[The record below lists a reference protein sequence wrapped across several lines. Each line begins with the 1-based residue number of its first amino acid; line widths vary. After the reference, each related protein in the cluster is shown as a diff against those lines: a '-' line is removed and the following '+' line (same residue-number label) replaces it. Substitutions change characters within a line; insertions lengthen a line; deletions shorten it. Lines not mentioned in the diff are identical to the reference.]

1 MGALRETNLGETTRG
16 DGRFALSVRD
26 ESSQLLD
33 ANVLE
38 KHVRRKVTFHVHTK
52 NNKITNPPHDNHP
65 YRVGGN
71 AGALLDCCAL
81 CTTLRG
87 CSRIVEVTLAG
98 AAHKT
103 LMSLRADSR

>member
-38 KHVRRKVTFHVHTK
+38 KHVRRKVTFHVRTK
-52 NNKITNPPHDNHP
+52 NNKITHHMIIILIVSAEMPGRSWTVMP
-65 YRVGGN
+65 YVPYF
-71 AGALLDCCAL
+71 
-81 CTTLRG
+81 
-87 CSRIVEVTLAG
+87 EVV
-98 AAHKT
+98 
-103 LMSLRADSR
+103 RE